1 MQDTLETAIHKYY
14 EHAFDDNHPLHHQ
27 LHPTVPYADDSLW
40 AYYHAQLQQ
49 VIAEYDLRDKKVLE
63 VGCGVG
69 FLQNVVEDYIG
80 VDIAQSCGKF
90 LCKPFVNSSVT
101 ALPFE
106 DNTFDAVFSI
116 FVLEHVPDPQA
127 MLEEIRRVTKP
138 NGLFFLCAAWNVPA
152 WVSQGYHVR
161 PFSDFDWRGK
171 LKKLSV
177 LPRDTIVY
185 RLGTTLIER
194 VWRQLRFWRSLSP
207 GRLQFRP
214 LDPNFERYWSSDADA
229 CTAIDS
235 HAVWLW
241 MAARGDMCI
250 GIRNAWQALLVR
262 HSEPLLIRI
271 KPTP

>member
-1 MQDTLETAIHKYY
+1 MQDTLAADIHKYY
-14 EHAFDDNHPLHHQ
+14 EDAYDDNHPLYHQ
-27 LHPTVPYADDSLW
+27 LQPTSPYANDSLW
-40 AYYHAQLQQ
+40 AYYHARLQQ
-49 VIAEYDLRDKKVLE
+49 VIAEYELRDKKVLE

-80 VDIAQSCGKF
+80 VDIAQSCGEF

-101 ALPFE
+101 ALPFR

-138 NGLFFLCAAWNVPA
+138 NGLFFLCAAWNVPP

-171 LKKLSV
+171 LTKLTV

-185 RLGTTLIER
+185 RLGTTLLER
-194 VWRQLRFWRSLSP
+194 VWRQLRFWRSPSP
-207 GRLQFRP
+207 GRLRFHP
-214 LDPNFERYWSSDADA
+214 LEPNFEKYWSSDADA

-241 MAARGDMCI
+241 MAARGDQCV
-250 GIRNAWQALLVR
+250 GIQNSLQALLVR
-262 HSEPLLIRI
+262 HSEPLLFRI
-271 KPTP
+271 KPMH